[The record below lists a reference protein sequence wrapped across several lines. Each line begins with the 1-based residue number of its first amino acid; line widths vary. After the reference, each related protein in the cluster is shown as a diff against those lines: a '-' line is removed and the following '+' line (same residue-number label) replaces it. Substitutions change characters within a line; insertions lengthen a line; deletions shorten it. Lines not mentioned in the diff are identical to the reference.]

1 MTRNTKAATTMVSA
15 LAALVMSG
23 GGRPPTAPPP
33 RRAQTDKHR
42 ETGQGSKERNRRM
55 RQLAR
60 RGKAEAQPNRPT
72 A

>member
-1 MTRNTKAATTMVSA
+1 MTRSNRSATAMIGA
-15 LAALVMSG
+15 LAALALST
-23 GGRPPTAPPP
+23 GGRTPKAPPP

-42 ETGQGSKERNRRM
+42 DTGQGSKERARRM

-60 RGKAEAQPNRPT
+60 CGKAHAQPSRPT